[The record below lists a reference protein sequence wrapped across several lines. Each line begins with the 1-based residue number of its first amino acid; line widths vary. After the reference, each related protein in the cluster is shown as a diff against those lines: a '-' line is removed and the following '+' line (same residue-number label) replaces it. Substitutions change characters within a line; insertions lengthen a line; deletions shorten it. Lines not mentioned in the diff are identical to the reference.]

1 MKRLKKQQNIG
12 SILLIVSNYL
22 KSLSQEAKDLM
33 DEIEDAD
40 NDIDYNKLLFIGS
53 NKEKFNFKI
62 FSTPLNFLLDKFNGK
77 FTLKKAEINQRD
89 LNKKIEELK
98 YNYKPKNEKEK
109 EEINEV
115 LIHANDMLEYRDKII
130 EAFKDGTCLS
140 EHLKKSDAAYD
151 YVLKDVNSFIQKCES
166 MSDNI
171 NPNLFN
177 EFFELSPADYA
188 KELINTKNPDKNKEF
203 VAETK
208 DRMSDLKGRI
218 KKKKKKIVKQ

>member
-1 MKRLKKQQNIG
+1 MN
-12 SILLIVSNYL
+12 
-22 KSLSQEAKDLM
+22 
-33 DEIEDAD
+33 EIKNAD
-40 NDIDYNKLLFIGS
+40 NDIDYNKLLFIGR
-53 NKEKFNFKI
+53 NKEKLNFNI
-62 FSTPLNFLLDKFNGK
+62 FSTPLNFLLDIFNGK
-77 FTLKKAEINQRD
+77 ITLSKAEINQRD
-89 LNKKIEELK
+89 LNEKIE
-98 YNYKPKNEKEK
+98 
-109 EEINEV
+109 
-115 LIHANDMLEYRDKII
+115 
-130 EAFKDGTCLS
+130 DGTCLS

-151 YVLKDVNSFIQKCES
+151 YVLKDVNSFIQKYES

-218 KKKKKKIVKQ
+218 KKKKKKKNVKQ

>member
-1 MKRLKKQQNIG
+1 MN
-12 SILLIVSNYL
+12 
-22 KSLSQEAKDLM
+22 
-33 DEIEDAD
+33 EIKNAG
-40 NDIDYNKLLFIGS
+40 NDIDYNKLLFIGR
-53 NKEKFNFKI
+53 NKEKLNFNI
-62 FSTPLNFLLDKFNGK
+62 FSTPLNFLLDIFNGK
-77 FTLKKAEINQRD
+77 ITLSKAEINQRD
-89 LNKKIEELK
+89 LNEKIEELK

-115 LIHANDMLEYRDKII
+115 LIHANDMLEQRDKII

-208 DRMSDLKGRI
+208 DGMSDLKGRI
-218 KKKKKKIVKQ
+218 KKKKKKKNCETVKKKC